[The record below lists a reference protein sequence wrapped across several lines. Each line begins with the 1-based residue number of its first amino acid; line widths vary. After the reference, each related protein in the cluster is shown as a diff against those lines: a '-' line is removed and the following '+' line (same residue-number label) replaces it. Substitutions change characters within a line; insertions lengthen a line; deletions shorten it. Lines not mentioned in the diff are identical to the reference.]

1 MSTEWL
7 EQIRKC
13 AVEYGWKVDQALS
26 QNGDLVIG
34 IGGDEHGISY
44 ALKRTPKYWL
54 NVHFWYSTTY
64 KSDAV
69 YSLRSTGEVGIF
81 IALLRDTYAIRSRRR
96 IGK

>member
-1 MSTEWL
+1 MVAEWV
-7 EQIRKC
+7 EQVRVC
-13 AVEYGWKVDQALS
+13 SLDYGWKVIPGQAPS
-26 QNGDLVIG
+26 EDLVIG
-34 IGGDEHGISY
+34 FGGDEHGIAY
-44 ALKRTPKYWL
+44 ALRKTSKGWL

-69 YSLRSTGEVGIF
+69 YSLRTAGEVAVF

>member
-1 MSTEWL
+1 MTAKWMD
-7 EQIRKC
+7 QIQSC
-13 AVEYGWKVDQALS
+13 AVDYGWKVDHKDTVH
-26 QNGDLVIG
+26 DLVIG
-34 IGGDEHGISY
+34 FGGDDHGIAY
-44 ALKRTPKYWL
+44 AIKTVPGKGWL

-69 YSLRSTGEVGIF
+69 YSLRSDGEVGVF

>member
-7 EQIRKC
+7 EQIRLC
-13 AVEYGWKVDQALS
+13 ALEYGWKVEPS
-26 QNGDLVIG
+26 MSTNNDLVIG
-34 IGGDEHGISY
+34 FGGEEHGISY
-44 ALKRTPKYWL
+44 ALKRTPKGWL